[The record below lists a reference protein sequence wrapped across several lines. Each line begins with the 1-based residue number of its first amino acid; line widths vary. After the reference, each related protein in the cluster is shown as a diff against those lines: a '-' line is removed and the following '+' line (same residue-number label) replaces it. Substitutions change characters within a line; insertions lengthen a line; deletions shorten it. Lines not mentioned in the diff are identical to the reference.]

1 MPSTNADIYL
11 RLAELHGLIDVASA
25 CAVSGGNPNAAVKA
39 LASLVNL
46 GRLAKAPY
54 IHPRCYWHPRHP
66 LGAQGLI
73 LASSVLY
80 RCVVAEPRIW
90 TPEGR
95 EGPATL
101 ISCEG
106 EREAVFVDFG
116 ASPRHVARKLD
127 RWCGARD
134 LSGLTALG
142 VVVPS
147 EAKARSVHEA
157 AEDLPLPVRF
167 VVSEDLRSLTC
178 AKARR

>member
-11 RLAELHGLIDVASA
+11 GLAELHGLIDVASA

-116 ASPRHVARKLD
+116 ASPRHVARKLE

-134 LSGLTALG
+134 TSGLTALS
-142 VVVPS
+142 VVVPT
-147 EAKARSVHEA
+147 EAKAQAINRA
-157 AEDLPLPVRF
+157 AAHDLPLVRY
-167 VVSEDLRSLTC
+167 VVSEDLWRLTC
-178 AKARR
+178 A